1 MEFASL
7 AARFGLSVVFLVAG
21 LSKLSAPKRF
31 VGVVRDFELLPGR
44 LVTPLATWLPRLEIL
59 CAILLV
65 LGAWQQAAPAVVAS
79 MLVLFSGAVAVNLL
93 RGRRIDCGC
102 LTITGHSRITWWT
115 LARNLVLAACAILVA
130 VVPTSTLTVGGTSGN
145 GTAIATREGIAVL
158 IASTVIVVGAL
169 LVAET
174 RRLATAASRFIS
186 LDSSGGQG

>member
-93 RGRRIDCGC
+93 KGSKD
-102 LTITGHSRITWWT
+102 
-115 LARNLVLAACAILVA
+115 
-130 VVPTSTLTVGGTSGN
+130 
-145 GTAIATREGIAVL
+145 
-158 IASTVIVVGAL
+158 
-169 LVAET
+169 
-174 RRLATAASRFIS
+174 
-186 LDSSGGQG
+186 